1 MKKVKMFEG
10 LVAEIC
16 LFMEV
21 LVHEE
26 TLALLVIVL
35 LLSCLRIMVTVV
47 VEGDFLSCFSF
58 MRSYDMVL
66 YIF

>member
-1 MKKVKMFEG
+1 MFEG